1 MEAFCVVLDT
11 NVWRS
16 ELLLN
21 TPNGA
26 ALLFLV
32 KRCNAKIGLPEIV
45 EKEIGKVLVRECLK
59 AAKPLKTLGPLMGF
73 EFDIESTEEAFA
85 ARVTQRLSDLAS
97 LFRRLPFTHEHAR
110 GALERIIQKL
120 PPNGPDREQF
130 RDSAIWEAVLEFA
143 RTETVHF
150 VTEDKDFF
158 RHREPKN
165 GPAENI
171 EGEAKRQAH
180 RIRVHP
186 SLPLCLAA
194 LQEVGPTVDKA
205 TVAQAIESAL
215 RGELSASAV
224 NKGFGVGSVIHYTV
238 TPFFTE
244 HTGVLAMDFELTFDV
259 DNLTN
264 ETREDARLVSS
275 GSCFFHVR
283 NNSISEV
290 RKRLEEFSWRDGQG
304 VPQKRKHYLFAETAS
319 LLFGGQKPP
328 APYSF
333 RAPFEKPEVR

>member
-26 ALLFLV
+26 AFLFLV

-45 EKEIGKVLVRECLK
+45 EKEVSKVLVRECLK
-59 AAKPLKTLGPLMGF
+59 AAKPLKTLGPLIGF
-73 EFDIESTEEAFA
+73 ELGVGSTEEAFA
-85 ARVTQRLSDLAS
+85 ARVAKRLSDLAS
-97 LFRRLPFTHEHAR
+97 LFKRLPFTHEHAR

-130 RDSAIWEAVLEFA
+130 RDSAIWEAVLECA
-143 RTETVHF
+143 RTEAVHF

-158 RHREPKN
+158 RHRDPKN

-171 EGEAKRQAH
+171 EAEAKRQAH
-180 RIRVHP
+180 RIRVHR

-194 LQEVGPTVDKA
+194 LQEAGPTVDNEG
-205 TVAQAIESAL
+205 VAQAIESAL
-215 RGELSASAV
+215 RGELSASAA
-224 NKGFGVGSVIHYTV
+224 NKGFAVESVIHWTV
-238 TPFFTE
+238 QPFFTE
-244 HTGVLAMDFELTFDV
+244 QTGVLAMDFELTFDV
-259 DNLTN
+259 DNFAD
-264 ETREDARLVSS
+264 ETRDEARVVSS
-275 GSCFFHVR
+275 GSCFFTVSTK
-283 NNSISEV
+283 SISDV

-304 VPQKRKHYLFAETAS
+304 LPQKSKHYLFAETAS
-319 LLFGGQKPP
+319 LVFGGQKPP
-328 APYSF
+328 ALYSF
-333 RAPFEKPEVR
+333 RAPVEKPEVR